1 MIGALLAKWMV
12 PAAFKAASRHDIEA
26 VLKNYSDDIIFVY
39 PGDVSAS
46 GTYRGK
52 DEVRTFFQQWFEQF
66 PTIRF
71 TVKSVAVSNLFDLIG
86 NNVIAIEWE
95 IDIVN
100 RDGLAF
106 HNSGVSMI
114 TVRRGKAVYTQEYIS
129 DTGED
134 FRAVWGEG
142 KRGE

>member
-1 MIGALLAKWMV
+1 MIGALLAKWKV
-12 PAAFKAASRHDIEA
+12 PAAYKAANRHDIEA
-26 VLKNYSDDIIFVY
+26 ILKNYSDDIILVY

-52 DEVRTFFQQWFEQF
+52 DDVRTFFQQWFEQF

-95 IDIVN
+95 VDIVN
-100 RDGLAF
+100 RDGLAI
-106 HNSGVSMI
+106 HNSGVNMT
-114 TVRRGKAVYTQEYIS
+114 TVRRGKAVYTQDYIS
-129 DTGED
+129 DTGEN
-134 FRAVWGEG
+134 FRAAWGEG
-142 KRGE
+142 KR